1 MSTPV
6 TPAIVLSD
14 RAINKKLIGELQS
27 IAAFTKL
34 DGPDHAT
41 LKKDALPRAIQR
53 HIKENPQLA
62 DDPYFLPLFAHRSSP
77 KNDVKTSAVKAA
89 EEEVEATKPQ
99 PAATGRKHATESEH
113 EDGSDSSVGGDLAPL
128 DVAGNPE
135 PEIEGETVVNSQGMK
150 GKSASVYML

>member
-6 TPAIVLSD
+6 APALVLSD

-27 IAAFTKL
+27 IAAFMKL
-34 DGPDHAT
+34 DGHAT
-41 LKKDALPRAIQR
+41 LKKDALLRAIQR

-62 DDPYFLPLFAHRSSP
+62 DDPYLLPLFAHRSSP

-99 PAATGRKHATESEH
+99 PAATG
-113 EDGSDSSVGGDLAPL
+113 
-128 DVAGNPE
+128 
-135 PEIEGETVVNSQGMK
+135 
-150 GKSASVYML
+150 